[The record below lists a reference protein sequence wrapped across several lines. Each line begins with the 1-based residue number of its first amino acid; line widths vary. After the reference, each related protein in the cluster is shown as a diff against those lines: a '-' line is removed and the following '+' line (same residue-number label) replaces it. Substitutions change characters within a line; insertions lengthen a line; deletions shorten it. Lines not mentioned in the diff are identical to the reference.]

1 MNILTKTDPMKK
13 DSKFHRFWETN
24 RNPITMGH
32 KHDEAIHKSRKKE
45 NNYKKFWKDS
55 NK

>member
-1 MNILTKTDPMKK
+1 MKK

-24 RNPITMGH
+24 RNPITMLRTSTTR
-32 KHDEAIHKSRKKE
+32 KYNKSRKLKK

>member
-1 MNILTKTDPMKK
+1 MNISTKTDPMKK

-24 RNPITMGH
+24 RNPITMW
-32 KHDEAIHKSRKKE
+32 RKYKE
-45 NNYKKFWKDS
+45 KDHSSKIKNNNYNKFWKDN